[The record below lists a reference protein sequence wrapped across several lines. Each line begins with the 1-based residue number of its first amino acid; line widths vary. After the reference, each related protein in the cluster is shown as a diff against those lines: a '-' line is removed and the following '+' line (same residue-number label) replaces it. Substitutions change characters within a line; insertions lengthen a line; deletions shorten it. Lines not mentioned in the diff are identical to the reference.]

1 MWTKLTTLFQWA
13 GAVLT
18 IPVGLAG
25 VYSAYRTNL
34 STEVAWQSLRTSIL
48 ATLER
53 QIEVNAKRALVQR
66 DMAAFERT
74 CAQSDPDAKEVFAT
88 LDRTIL
94 FAHKSRIEAAD
105 ATPEPQDSAPVRF
118 APPPR
123 LRPFAAEPPFH
134 GRGFW
139 YFENKP
145 RGI

>member
-1 MWTKLTTLFQWA
+1 MWTKLATLFQLT

-34 STEVAWQSLRTSIL
+34 YTEVACQNLRTSIL
-48 ATLER
+48 GVLER
-53 QIEVNAKRALVQR
+53 QVDVNTKRVLVQK
-66 DMAAFERT
+66 DMSAFDRT
-74 CAQSDPDAKEVFAT
+74 CAQSDPDAKAVFAA

-94 FAHKSRIEAAD
+94 FAPKATDAA
-105 ATPEPQDSAPVRF
+105 PEPQASAPVRF
-118 APPPR
+118 LPPPPPR
-123 LRPFAAEPPFH
+123 PLGEPPFQ

-139 YFENKP
+139 HFENKP